1 MRVAVD
7 AMGGDYAP
15 GVVIEATVRAL
26 AELPDV
32 EILLV
37 GNLPKLQYHL
47 AKAGLTEGPR
57 LTFVHAE
64 DVVEMNELSTS
75 AVRSKKR
82 SSITVC
88 AELIKAGKADAI
100 ASAGHTGA
108 AVAATTVRLRMLPGV
123 NRPAIATL
131 LPAIGGKF
139 ILLDAGANTDC
150 DPINLAQFAVMGEIY
165 SKLFLKKE
173 NPRIG
178 LLSVGGED
186 VKGNAL
192 TKETFKYLSK
202 MPINFIG
209 NVEGHDLF
217 NLGADVV
224 VCDGFSGNLVLKSVE
239 SIAHAIN
246 HWLKEAL
253 MKTPVRKAGALLAQN
268 AFRDLKSIS
277 NYEEYGGAPLLGIN
291 GVCIIGHGASTP
303 YAVFNAIRV
312 ANDFAKHSMPELIT
326 NRLQEC
332 RVAGHHILEPDSPEP
347 AAPKQ

>member
-1 MRVAVD
+1 MRIAVD

-15 GVVIEATVRAL
+15 AVVIEAVARAL
-26 AELPDV
+26 KELPDA

-47 AKAGLTEGPR
+47 EKANLKESPR

-64 DVVEMNELSTS
+64 QVVEMGEPSTN
-75 AVRSKKR
+75 AIRSKKN

-88 AELIKAGKADAI
+88 AELVKAGKADSI
-100 ASAGHTGA
+100 VSAGHTGA
-108 AVAATTVRLRMLPGV
+108 AVAATKVRLRTVPGV
-123 NRPAIATL
+123 ERPALATL

-139 ILLDAGANTDC
+139 ILCDAGANTDC
-150 DPINLAQFAVMGEIY
+150 DPLNLAQFAVMGEIY
-165 SKLFLKKE
+165 SKLFLGVE

-186 VKGNAL
+186 VKGNEL
-192 TKETFKYLSK
+192 TKETFKILSR

-209 NVEGHDLF
+209 NVEGHDIF
-217 NLGADVV
+217 NMGADVV
-224 VCDGFSGNLVLKSVE
+224 VCDGFSGNVALKSVE
-239 SIAHAIN
+239 GISHAIR

-253 MKTPVRKAGALLAQN
+253 MKNVFRKTGALLAQN
-268 AFRDLKSIS
+268 AFKDLKNVS

-303 YAVFNAIRV
+303 YAVYRAICV
-312 ANDFAKHSMPELIT
+312 ADSFAKNSLPEQISK
-326 NRLQEC
+326 RIYEC
-332 RVAGHHILEPDSPEP
+332 DVAFTHGDGTT
-347 AAPKQ
+347 QQ